1 MIIEEYESVELG
13 IAIIVLQYYSKVL
26 GGNLLV
32 DMKTR
37 IFKVVIFIFAGALG
51 FGQSNFSKGQELFM
65 QNKPADA
72 VVYLENSIVD
82 EPTRVEA
89 FLYLGIVYEQ
99 MGRTD
104 EAIAVYRQIVS
115 RAGNLTANVTTNLG
129 NAYFKKGA
137 FTEAEM
143 LYTQAM
149 NADMVYA
156 LAYLGRANA
165 RMKKNALLDAVS
177 DYEQYLMLDP
187 RTTQRRSIEQLI
199 LKIKGEYA
207 EAERKRLVA
216 EEVARLEA
224 ERKQRLLDEVSASLQ
239 GAAGASKGL
248 STGAE
253 DIEGY
258 EGEFELE

>member
-1 MIIEEYESVELG
+1 M
-13 IAIIVLQYYSKVL
+13 KKRFF
-26 GGNLLV
+26 LV
-32 DMKTR
+32 
-37 IFKVVIFIFAGALG
+37 FLFSFAAALG
-51 FGQSNFSKGQELFM
+51 FGQANFTKGQELFM
-65 QNKPADA
+65 QNKPSEA
-72 VVYLENSIVD
+72 VVYLENSIVE

-104 EAIAVYRQIVS
+104 EAIAVYRQIMG
-115 RAGNLTANVTTNLG
+115 RAGALTANVTTNLG
-129 NAYFKKGA
+129 NAYFKRGSIA
-137 FTEAEM
+137 EAEM
-143 LYTQAM
+143 LYTQAL

-165 RMKKNALLDAVS
+165 RMKRNALMEAVS
-177 DYEQYLMLDP
+177 DYEQYLLLDP
-187 RTTQRRSIEQLI
+187 RAPQRRSIEQLI

-207 EAERKRLVA
+207 DAERKRLVA

-248 STGAE
+248 SSGAE